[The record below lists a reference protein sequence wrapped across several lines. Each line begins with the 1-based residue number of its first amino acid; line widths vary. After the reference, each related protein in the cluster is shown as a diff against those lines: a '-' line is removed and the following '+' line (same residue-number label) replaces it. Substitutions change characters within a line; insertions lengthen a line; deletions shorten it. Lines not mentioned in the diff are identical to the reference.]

1 MNGVICI
8 LLIVIVN
15 TINCQDCSSVSSTK
29 AVFGNYLNCVKKSLD
44 SDYGAFES
52 EMQDHYREAASK
64 CFSSSI
70 SDANKKERC
79 VLTLNDLNSKAW
91 DRNGPLRDCSICRT
105 FASGAIKALLNT
117 PAEDQKCIRGEV
129 SKAIAKE
136 ANYCIA
142 KKISNFPG
150 IPQIPDLEEAS
161 FNYKESVMNS
171 ISDFILVQSRLSFC
185 GERKPARAQNTK
197 NCMKKPFDGF
207 LRKHCQVIKGC
218 DQQLPGDCVSQIGE
232 IRVATCSCVD
242 EARNEMKKRISSISQ
257 AIQESISGGR
267 SSPSIGS
274 ASKVDICVAN
284 IKSQMITPSN
294 DWVAV
299 IDSALNSCIK
309 SKPTGQSLGMESLLN
324 VGCRKVI
331 ADTTGTA
338 AGQLKTGFDFI
349 NNLIDAMVERSG
361 RFCNKGNC

>member
-1 MNGVICI
+1 MNIHLI
-8 LLIVIVN
+8 LLAISFIY
-15 TINCQDCSSVSSTK
+15 THAQDCSSPKATK
-29 AVFGNYLNCVKKSLD
+29 GLFGSYLSCVKRSLD
-44 SDYGAFES
+44 ADYGGFES
-52 EMQDHYREAASK
+52 EVQEHYRQAASK

-70 SDANKKERC
+70 SEANKKDRC

-105 FASGAIKALLNT
+105 FASGAIKAILNT
-117 PAEDQKCIRGEV
+117 PAEDQKCIRNEI

-136 ANYCIA
+136 ANYCIS

-150 IPQIPDLEEAS
+150 VPEIPDLEESS
-161 FNYKESVMNS
+161 FFFKESVMNS
-171 ISDFILVQSRLSFC
+171 ISDFILVQSRLAFC
-185 GERKPARAQNTK
+185 GERKPKRAQNTRK
-197 NCMKKPFDGF
+197 CLKKPFDGF
-207 LRKHCQVIKGC
+207 LSKHCQVIQNC
-218 DQQLPGDCVSQIGE
+218 DAQVPGSCLSQVKE
-232 IRVATCSCVD
+232 VRDATCECVD
-242 EARNEMKKRISSISQ
+242 EARNDLKQRISSISQ

-274 ASKVDICVAN
+274 SSKVDVCVAN
-284 IKSQMITPSN
+284 IKAQMVTPAN
-294 DWVAV
+294 DWVNV
-299 IDSALNSCIK
+299 IDAALGTCIK
-309 SKPTGQSLGMESLLN
+309 AKPTGQSLGMESLLN

-338 AGQLKTGFDFI
+338 SSQLKTGFDFV